1 MPLRF
6 EWDIAKAEANL
17 EKHGIS
23 FEEATTLFD
32 DPFAFILDDIDHS
45 AEEQREIIIGHT
57 TTRLLLVVSFTEKIG
72 DVIRLISARPATR
85 RERKDYEENSN
96 FQTE

>member
-1 MPLRF
+1 MALRF
-6 EWDIAKAEANL
+6 EWDLAKAEANF
-17 EKHGIS
+17 EKHGVS

-32 DPFAFILDDIDHS
+32 DSFAVTFDDEDHS
-45 AEEQREIIIGHT
+45 EDEQREIIIGRT
-57 TTRLLLVVSFTEKIG
+57 AADILLIVAFTERQG
-72 DVIRLISARPATR
+72 DVIRLISARAATR